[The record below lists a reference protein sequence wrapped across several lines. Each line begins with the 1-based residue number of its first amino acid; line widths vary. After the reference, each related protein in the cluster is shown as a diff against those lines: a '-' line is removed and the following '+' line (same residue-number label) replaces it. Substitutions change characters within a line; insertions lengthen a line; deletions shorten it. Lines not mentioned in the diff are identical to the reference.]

1 MLRGGNYGSYGRR
14 RRKSIMPKLLMML
27 LVLAGAGYY
36 VYTSDKFEREK
47 PTIDMPKVVYAGS
60 VKPLKIEIS
69 DNGEL
74 AGYSAYFTNGVKV
87 VVASSGIFDMPMRS
101 TEIIIPF
108 PDAVKD
114 AKEGEKWQLEVT
126 VKDKS
131 LWGYLQG
138 NSTTSRVDI
147 VTDTKPPKIEVISKS
162 GSLAKGGSALII
174 YRAVDSGNISTHIVS
189 SGLTFKVQPYKKSG
203 YYAGLIAWPFKKKS
217 MDITIVAVDGA
228 GNKSEK
234 SVRFPVIRRDYKIS
248 RIRLSDRF
256 IDGKIVDVASTDE
269 KASQVKNRL
278 SKFRAVNEGMR
289 IGNEKLIHRYSRAF
303 DENST
308 LKEWKIKPFYPMKS
322 AKLVADFGGKRL
334 YYYKSPKQVV
344 SHSYHVGYD
353 LASVAEAPIKSSNSG
368 TVVFAAYN
376 GIYGNMPLIDHGLG
390 LFTLYGHSTDL
401 LVEPG
406 DKVEAGQVIA
416 HSGKTGLA
424 LGDHTHFGILLQ
436 GVEVWPMEWMQ
447 KNWIKSHID
456 DVFKKADKYIE
467 QHRLAK

>member
-162 GSLAKGGSALII
+162 GSFSLYITRVRFSPKGKTILYAGTQDK
-174 YRAVDSGNISTHIVS
+174 DSGNLFLSSLSSISS
-189 SGLTFKVQPYKKSG
+189 S
-203 YYAGLIAWPFKKKS
+203 LIF
-217 MDITIVAVDGA
+217 
-228 GNKSEK
+228 N
-234 SVRFPVIRRDYKIS
+234 RC
-248 RIRLSDRF
+248 
-256 IDGKIVDVASTDE
+256 
-269 KASQVKNRL
+269 KN
-278 SKFRAVNEGMR
+278 N
-289 IGNEKLIHRYSRAF
+289 IGFVLCF
-303 DENST
+303 
-308 LKEWKIKPFYPMKS
+308 L
-322 AKLVADFGGKRL
+322 
-334 YYYKSPKQVV
+334 
-344 SHSYHVGYD
+344 
-353 LASVAEAPIKSSNSG
+353 
-368 TVVFAAYN
+368 
-376 GIYGNMPLIDHGLG
+376 
-390 LFTLYGHSTDL
+390 
-401 LVEPG
+401 
-406 DKVEAGQVIA
+406 
-416 HSGKTGLA
+416 
-424 LGDHTHFGILLQ
+424 
-436 GVEVWPMEWMQ
+436 
-447 KNWIKSHID
+447 
-456 DVFKKADKYIE
+456 
-467 QHRLAK
+467 